1 MRTMASAITGVS
13 FTQRF
18 VQAKIKENIK
28 DPRRWPFLG
37 ESTSDQWIPR
47 TKGQ

>member
-1 MRTMASAITGVS
+1 MSTMASEITGVS

-18 VQAKIKENIK
+18 VQAQIKNK
-28 DPRRWPFLG
+28 LSKLHVAGLFRWF
-37 ESTSDQWIPR
+37 TSDQWIPR